1 VILTFEMVL
10 ELHRL
15 SLEQFGGMEG
25 VRDIGLLSSAVNA
38 PFAGIGD
45 MDFYPDVIDKAA
57 VLVRGLVQNHPFF
70 DGNKRTGYFAL
81 RYFLELNGYSITASE
96 DEKYDFIM
104 AIASGQMDVPA
115 ITAWLKQHAARK
127 A

>member
-1 VILTFEMVL
+1 MLTVELVL

-25 VRDIGLLSSAVNA
+25 IRDVGLLESAVNA
-38 PFAGIGD
+38 PFSGIGD
-45 MDFYPDVIDKAA
+45 MDFYPDGIDKAA

-81 RYFLELNGYSITASE
+81 RYFLETNGYTITATE
-96 DEKYDFIM
+96 DEKYDFVV
-104 AIASGQMDVPA
+104 AIASSQMGVSD
-115 ITAWLKQHAARK
+115 IDAWLKQHTARK